1 MKIGFFE
8 TTAILQEKIR
18 KEKSSFSFKEPLL
31 LEPVRYGEAY
41 DLVLSDKP
49 YLPDPPFFRCAICL
63 VPGSAEP
70 VPPIPG
76 GILLRGGMNRE
87 DPVTFSSIGD
97 DTAMLC
103 LQQEI
108 FFQGKSVVPFE
119 KKVPFDRNFS
129 LYKNLAS
136 SFTFSLAE
144 FMLAEEL

>member
-8 TTAILQEKIR
+8 TTAILQEKIQ
-18 KEKSSFSFKEPLL
+18 KEKNAFPFGEKLF
-31 LEPVRYGEAY
+31 LEPIRYGGEY

-49 YLPDPPFFRCAICL
+49 YLPDPPYFRTFLCL
-63 VPGSAEP
+63 IPGSAEP
-70 VPPIPG
+70 VLPIPHS
-76 GILLRGGMNRE
+76 ILLRGGMNQE

-108 FFQGKSVVPFE
+108 FLMGKSIVPFE

-136 SFTFSLAE
+136 SFTFSLTE
-144 FMLAEEL
+144 LMFAEEL

>member
-8 TTAILQEKIR
+8 TTPILQERIR
-18 KEKSSFSFKEPLL
+18 KEKASFVLGERIF
-31 LEPVRYGEAY
+31 LEPIRYGGEY

-49 YLPDPPFFRCAICL
+49 YLPNPPIFRFSICLIPGSSEPIPPFR
-63 VPGSAEP
+63 E
-70 VPPIPG
+70 
-76 GILLRGGMNRE
+76 GILLRGGMSRE

-108 FFQGKSVVPFE
+108 FLRGKSVVPFE

-129 LYKNLAS
+129 LYKNLAA

-144 FMLAEEL
+144 LMFAEEL

>member
-18 KEKSSFSFKEPLL
+18 KEKSSFPLGEKL
-31 LEPVRYGEAY
+31 FLEPVRYGGEY

-49 YLPDPPFFRCAICL
+49 YLPNPPSFRSFLCL

-70 VPPIPG
+70 ILPMQGV
-76 GILLRGGMNRE
+76 ILLRGGMNRE

-103 LQQEI
+103 LQQEL
-108 FFQGKSVVPFE
+108 FFGGKSIVPFE

-144 FMLAEEL
+144 FMFAEEL

>member
-18 KEKSSFSFKEPLL
+18 KEKSLFRWGDQIF
-31 LEPVRYGEAY
+31 LEPIRYGNAY

-49 YLPDPPFFRCAICL
+49 YLPNPLSFQSFICL

-70 VPPIPG
+70 IPPIPN

-108 FFQGKSVVPFE
+108 FIKGKSVVPFE

-136 SFTFSLAE
+136 SFTLSLAE
-144 FMLAEEL
+144 LMFAEEP